1 MLTLVVCTVCV
12 ISAVS
17 SVVPLGATRRPDGLQ
32 AFATPANSQENVSA
46 FLEQANQLQGEADRL
61 IDARAFADAADKT
74 ERALALRRQYLGAIH
89 PDVAYSLSRLGNIA
103 FYQGQYERAEALI
116 SEALSIREATLGV
129 AHLDVADSL
138 NDLASVLMVRGDYV
152 RPESLYQRALR
163 IYEGVTS
170 GTRPAAPTA
179 NVQPLIADVL
189 NNLGR
194 LYYTRGD
201 FSRAESQYLR
211 VLAIR
216 EKASD
221 EPGVAQALANVG
233 GVYYSTRQN
242 DKAIEVLQRALSIQ
256 ETLLPPNHP
265 SLATSNFNLAA
276 VYFEQGNYA
285 RAEGLFQRA
294 LAIDEEALDPNHP
307 RLAVRLVGLAEVL
320 RLEGEYARADPLYE
334 RALAIRERSLGA
346 GHPDVATTLI
356 GRSLLQYARGDVDS
370 AIELMSR
377 GADLRGQTL
386 ALVLTTGSEDQKRL
400 FLRTLA
406 DETDIAVSLHINSA
420 PSSRAAARLA
430 LTSILQR
437 KGRSIDAAADQ
448 NASLRRHLTD
458 TDRELLNR
466 LTQAQSRLATMALR
480 GVATDGQR
488 QAVSAV
494 RNEIQQLEETIGT
507 RNVAFRVA
515 SRTATIEGIQES
527 LPRGAALIEF
537 FSYRPFSVHSGRD
550 TVFAAPR
557 YAAYV
562 VRRDGIAGSIDLGE
576 VARIDQQVRRFGLA
590 LSNPLDRGLRPN
602 AQALYRAL
610 IAPLQDSLRDVEQLI
625 IAPDGVLNLIPFSAL
640 VWEPD
645 TYLVEHFTISY
656 ITSGRDLTR
665 LRELGTG
672 SPDAAAPPIIIA
684 NPLFDGPRLASKSSP
699 EKTAAARSFDAREL
713 ERQLQFTALPGT
725 AQEAAEIARVFPN
738 ARLFTGAE
746 ASEAQV
752 KQLKGPPILHIA
764 THGFFLQTES
774 QPPDR
779 ASTGALSALLPQAGQ
794 AVERQDALLRSG
806 LALAG
811 VNRRSSGNGEDGLL
825 TALEVSGLDLW
836 GTRLVVLSACETG
849 VGDARNG
856 EGVYGL
862 RRALLLAGSESQVMS
877 LWQVSDAAT
886 RELMIA
892 FYRRL
897 RAGEGRAEALRNV
910 QLAMLR
916 GKANRVHPFYWAS
929 FIESG
934 DWRRVFE

>member
-1 MLTLVVCTVCV
+1 VLTLVACTVCV

-17 SVVPLGATRRPDGLQ
+17 SVVPLGATGRPDGQQ
-32 AFATPANSQENVSA
+32 AVALPANSQENVSA
-46 FLEQANQLQGEADRL
+46 SLEEATQLQQEADRQ
-61 IDARAFADAADKT
+61 IDARAFADAAEKT
-74 ERALALRRQYLGAIH
+74 ERALAVRRQYLGAIH

-103 FYQGQYERAEALI
+103 YYQGQYERAEALI
-116 SEALSIREATLGV
+116 SEALKIREATLGP

-138 NDLASVLMVRGDYV
+138 NDLASILMVRADYV
-152 RPESLYQRALR
+152 RPESMYQRALR
-163 IYEGVTS
+163 IYETATASKGS
-170 GTRPAAPTA
+170 AAPTA
-179 NVQPLIADVL
+179 NVQALIADVL

-201 FSRAESQYLR
+201 FSRAESQYLKA
-211 VLAIR
+211 LAIR

-221 EPGVAQALANVG
+221 EQGVAQALANVG

-242 DKAIEVLQRALSIQ
+242 DKAVQVLQRALGIQ

-285 RAEGLFQRA
+285 SAERLFQRA

-334 RALAIRERSLGA
+334 RALAIRERSLGTA
-346 GHPDVATTLI
+346 HPDVAATLI

-377 GADLRGQTL
+377 GADLRENTL
-386 ALVLTTGSEDQKRL
+386 AFVLTTGSEEQKRL

-406 DETDIAVSLHINSA
+406 DETDIAVSLHLNSA

-430 LTSILQR
+430 LTSVVRR

-448 NASLRRHLTD
+448 NASLRRHLTG
-458 TDRELLNR
+458 TDREVLNR
-466 LTQAQSRLATMALR
+466 LTQAQSGLATMALR
-480 GVATDGQR
+480 GVATDAQR
-488 QAVSAV
+488 QAVSAL
-494 RNEIQQLEETIGT
+494 RTEIQQLEEAIST
-507 RNVAFRVA
+507 RNVEFRVA
-515 SRTATIEGIQES
+515 SRTTTIDGIQES

-537 FSYRPFSVHSGRD
+537 FSYRPFSVRSGRD
-550 TVFAAPR
+550 TVFAPPR

-562 VRRDGIAGSIDLGE
+562 VRRDGIAGSVDLGD
-576 VARIDQQVRRFGLA
+576 VARIDQQVRRFGMA
-590 LSNPLDRGLRPN
+590 LSNPLDRGLRP
-602 AQALYRAL
+602 AARALYGAVM
-610 IAPLQDSLRDVEQLI
+610 APLQDSLRDVEQLI
-625 IAPDGVLNLIPFSAL
+625 IAPDGALNLIPFSAL
-640 VWEPD
+640 VEEPD
-645 TYLVEHFTISY
+645 TYLVERFTISY
-656 ITSGRDLTR
+656 VTSGRDLTR
-665 LRELGTG
+665 LLEISTG
-672 SPDAAAPPIIIA
+672 LPDAASPPIIVA
-684 NPLFDGPRLASKSSP
+684 NPLFDGPRLAAKSSP
-699 EKTAAARSFDAREL
+699 EKTAASRTFDAADL

-725 AQEAAEIARVFPN
+725 AQEAAEIARVLPD
-738 ARLFTGAE
+738 ARLIAGAE
-746 ASEAQV
+746 ANEAQV
-752 KQLKGPPILHIA
+752 KGLKGPPILHIA
-764 THGFFLQTES
+764 THGFFLQTAS
-774 QPPDR
+774 KPPNAPTR
-779 ASTGALSALLPQAGQ
+779 ALSALSPQAGQ

-811 VNRRSSGNGEDGLL
+811 VNRRSSGDGEDGLL
-825 TALEVSGLDLW
+825 TALEVAGLDLW

-862 RRALLLAGSESQVMS
+862 RRALVLAGSESQVMT
-877 LWQVSDAAT
+877 LWQVSDTAT
-886 RELMIA
+886 REFVVI
-892 FYRRL
+892 YYQRL

-934 DWRRVFE
+934 DWRRVFD